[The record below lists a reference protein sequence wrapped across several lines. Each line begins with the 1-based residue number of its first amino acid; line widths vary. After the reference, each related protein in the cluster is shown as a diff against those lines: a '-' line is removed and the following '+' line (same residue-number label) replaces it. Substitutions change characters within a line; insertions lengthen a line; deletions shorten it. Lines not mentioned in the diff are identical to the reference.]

1 MQELIRTNDRVR
13 ISWLQALLASA
24 GIDVMVMDAHT
35 SVIEGSIG
43 AIPCRLMVA
52 DADHRRAC
60 TVLTEAGEA
69 A

>member
-24 GIDVMVMDAHT
+24 GIDVMVMDVHT
-35 SVIEGSIG
+35 SGIEGSIG

-52 DADHRRAC
+52 DADYRRAC
-60 TVLTEAGEA
+60 MVLTEAGEA